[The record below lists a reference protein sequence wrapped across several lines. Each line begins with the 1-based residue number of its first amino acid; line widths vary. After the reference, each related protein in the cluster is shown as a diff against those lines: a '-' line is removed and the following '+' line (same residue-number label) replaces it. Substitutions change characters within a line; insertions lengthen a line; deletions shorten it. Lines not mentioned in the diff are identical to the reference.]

1 MAKRAKKKKGG
12 FKGLLLILVLALIA
26 AGGLAW
32 RHYTVFIAQPMQ
44 GLRDGQQVSV
54 GKGSAL
60 PQLLRKLRAAGV
72 DQGFDIEWQVLARQL
87 GAAGKLQVGDYALK
101 NGMTPGEL
109 LRNIR
114 DGKVV
119 SYRFTLIDGWN
130 IRDLRKALAKAE
142 PMKHTIDAMSDVQLM
157 TALGHPGQHPE
168 GRFLPET
175 YQYTVGGSDVDV
187 LKQAHAAMDKA
198 LAAAWSSRAQDLPLK
213 TPEEALVLASIVEKE
228 SGVAD
233 DRPKVAGVF
242 LRRLGKGMR
251 LETDPTVIYG
261 MGTAYAGNIRKKD
274 LQTDTPYN
282 TYLRSGLPPTPISM
296 PGKAALQAV
305 THPDGGDAL
314 FFVASGDGSGHSLFA
329 STYEAHQANVRAYL
343 ARYRAGQ
350 AKGPLTGTSTSAGG
364 NDSVTSSAPVPTG
377 AAKP

>member
-1 MAKRAKKKKGG
+1 MAKRAKNKKGG
-12 FKGLLLILVLALIA
+12 FKGLLLILLLAVLAV
-26 AGGLAW
+26 AW
-32 RHYTVFIAQPMQ
+32 RHYTVFIAQPMHA
-44 GLRDGQQVSV
+44 LRDGQQVSV

-60 PQLLRKLRAAGV
+60 PQLLRKLRVAGV
-72 DQGFDIEWQVLARQL
+72 EQGFDLEWQVLARQL

-101 NGMTPGEL
+101 NGMTPSEL

-130 IRDLRKALAKAE
+130 IRDLRKALARAE
-142 PMKHTIDAMSDVQLM
+142 PMKHTIDAMSDAQLM
-157 TALGHPGQHPE
+157 AALGHAGQHPE

-175 YQYTVGGSDVDV
+175 YQYNVGGSDIDV

-213 TPEEALVLASIVEKE
+213 TPEEALILASIVEKE

-261 MGTAYAGNIRKKD
+261 MGAAYAGNVRKKD

-282 TYLRSGLPPTPISM
+282 TYLRAGLPPTPISM

-314 FFVASGDGSGHSLFA
+314 YFVASGDGSGRSLFA

-343 ARYRAGQ
+343 ARYRAGL
-350 AKGPLTGTSTSAGG
+350 AKGPLTGTSTAADESDPATSPAPAPAGAG
-364 NDSVTSSAPVPTG
+364 
-377 AAKP
+377 KP

>member
-1 MAKRAKKKKGG
+1 MAKRAKNKKGG
-12 FKGLLLILVLALIA
+12 FKGLLLILLLAVLAVA
-26 AGGLAW
+26 WLAW
-32 RHYTVFIAQPMQ
+32 RHYTVFIAQPMHA
-44 GLRDGQQVSV
+44 LRDGQQVSV

-60 PQLLRKLRAAGV
+60 PQLLRKLRVAGV
-72 DQGFDIEWQVLARQL
+72 EQGFDLEWQVLARQL

-101 NGMTPGEL
+101 NGMTPSEL

-130 IRDLRKALAKAE
+130 IRDLRKALARAE
-142 PMKHTIDAMSDVQLM
+142 PMKHTIDAMSDAQLM
-157 TALGHPGQHPE
+157 AALGHAGQHPE

-175 YQYTVGGSDVDV
+175 YQYNVGGSDIDV

-213 TPEEALVLASIVEKE
+213 TPEEALILASIVEKE

-261 MGTAYAGNIRKKD
+261 MGAAYAGNVRKKD

-282 TYLRSGLPPTPISM
+282 TYLRAGLPPTPISM

-314 FFVASGDGSGHSLFA
+314 YFVASGDGSGRSLFA

-343 ARYRAGQ
+343 ARYRAGL
-350 AKGPLTGTSTSAGG
+350 AKGPLTGTSTAADESDPATSPAPAPAGAG
-364 NDSVTSSAPVPTG
+364 
-377 AAKP
+377 KP